1 MKGEIIMFKLLGKNR
16 KGFTLIELIVVI
28 AILAILAA
36 IAIPTFS
43 GITSE
48 ADAKVELANARNL
61 ATAIN
66 AYNNLNPDKT
76 PISSIT
82 KPATEEARG
91 SLEDTLDDL
100 YPSSLGKT
108 EAIAAMNLI
117 IITDNVAVAAEPTA
131 TETPEE
137 D

>member
-1 MKGEIIMFKLLGKNR
+1 MYKLLAKNK

-48 ADAKVELANARNL
+48 ADAKVDLANARNL

-66 AYNNLNPDKT
+66 AYNNLNPGSE
-76 PISSIT
+76 ISSIA
-82 KPATEEARG
+82 ATEEGRS
-91 SLEDTLDDL
+91 SLASTLVDL
-100 YPSSLGKT
+100 YPSGLSDADAVTALG
-108 EAIAAMNLI
+108 LI
-117 IITDNVAVAAEPTA
+117 TITSNVAVASEPTS
-131 TETPEE
+131 T
-137 D
+137 